1 MSQSAVEKMP
11 DLFVGEFDHVLDAQG
26 RVSLPSD
33 WRSRDGETELMMIP
47 TRDKALLLLPVATF
61 FEFIGKVGKMAIAN
75 PGMQRALAYLGSQS
89 RRCRCDKQGRMAL
102 DRAKLEE
109 AGIKDELKLAGAVT
123 HIRITAPGGL
133 NVPQDDNSIGRYF
146 DAIRRAK
153 ETPAAALSGLFGFS
167 SKSEETK

>member
-1 MSQSAVEKMP
+1 MSQGADEKMP

-47 TRDKALLLLPVATF
+47 SRDKALLLLPVATF

-102 DRAKLEE
+102 DRAKLDSI
-109 AGIKDELKLAGAVT
+109 GVGKNLKLIGAIT
-123 HIRITAPGGL
+123 HIRICAPENWMLPENPDEYLNEIQQVSDGNNGFDALGGL
-133 NVPQDDNSIGRYF
+133 LQGVLG
-146 DAIRRAK
+146 K
-153 ETPAAALSGLFGFS
+153 
-167 SKSEETK
+167 